1 MMVARDPE
9 SGGRIAFAIPVGVLS
24 RDSSVVQATLPTPM
38 ELDGA
43 AGSHLDASARGVK
56 AGEAGWL
63 FTGRKRA
70 LSDLVAW
77 LTSDDRPAIRAV
89 TGTPGCG
96 KSAVLARLVTISD
109 RRYRARIPE
118 FSASDPTVPAVGA
131 IDVTFHAKDHTA
143 PDFIDHAADVCQ
155 LEAGDVPGVLIAIG
169 ALERGLVMVIDARR
183 GD

>member
-77 LTSDDRPAIRAV
+77 LTSDDGPAIRVV
-89 TGTPGCG
+89 TDSRLWEVGRVGPIGDHKRPPLPRAYTGIFCQRPDGT
-96 KSAVLARLVTISD
+96 S
-109 RRYRARIPE
+109 
-118 FSASDPTVPAVGA
+118 
-131 IDVTFHAKDHTA
+131 
-143 PDFIDHAADVCQ
+143 
-155 LEAGDVPGVLIAIG
+155 
-169 ALERGLVMVIDARR
+169 RGRD
-183 GD
+183 